1 MLGWML
7 MFSTM
12 LLWGIVAAAMGG
24 STGQTTGITSSLVFG
39 FLLVVSALTFTL
51 RGRA

>member
-7 MFSTM
+7 IFTTM
-12 LLWGIVAAAMGG
+12 LLWGTVAAAMGG
-24 STGQTTGITSSLVFG
+24 GAGQTSGLTSSLVFG